1 MVLRELR
8 VQWRYPL
15 SMINL
20 VLLTPLYEMAIPTL
34 LLGTAFLVDDSS
46 VGLTRMVGT
55 DDLVG
60 WIGLGVLVASV
71 MTGAVRGVSGTLQS
85 DRQTGALEHS
95 WAGPVSRD
103 AFVLGAVGA
112 GTIFTAGASALL
124 LAFGI
129 GVLGADYDPTGVLLS
144 LPVVLAL
151 LVGNCGFG
159 YLAAAAALLLR
170 RPAPLL
176 DPLTGL
182 AAAFS
187 GVAFPL
193 TVLPEAV
200 RWLTFVLP
208 TTWSLDL
215 MRWLTLDTRTLVPLP
230 YEVTALVVTS
240 LGFLLLGRRIFLRA
254 ERKVQTTGALTQF

>member
-34 LLGTAFLVDDSS
+34 LLGTAFMVDSS
-46 VGLTRMVGT
+46 AVGLTRMVGT
-55 DDLVG
+55 EDLAAWV
-60 WIGLGVLVASV
+60 GLGVLVASV
-71 MTGAVRGVSGTLQS
+71 LTGAVRGVSGMLQS

-95 WAGPVSRD
+95 WASPASRE

-112 GTIFTAGASALL
+112 GTIFTAAASALL
-124 LAFGI
+124 LAFAI

-144 LPVVLAL
+144 VPVAGAL

-159 YLAAAAALLLR
+159 YLAAAAALVLR
-170 RPAPLL
+170 RPGPLL

-182 AAAFS
+182 VAAFS

-193 TVLPEAV
+193 TVLPEPV
-200 RWLTFVLP
+200 RWLTYVLP
-208 TTWSLDL
+208 STWSLDL
-215 MRWLTLDTRTLVPLP
+215 MRCLTLDTRTLVPMP

-240 LGFLLLGRRIFLRA
+240 LGFLLFGRRVFRRA